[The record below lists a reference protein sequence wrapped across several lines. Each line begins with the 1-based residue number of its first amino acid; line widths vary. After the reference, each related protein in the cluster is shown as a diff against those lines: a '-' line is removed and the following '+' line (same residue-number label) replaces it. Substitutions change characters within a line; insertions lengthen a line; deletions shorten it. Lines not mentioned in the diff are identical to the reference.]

1 MTRITVAR
9 RIATSERGAR
19 TRPEDAPLIA
29 IFVTVAVWSALL
41 IGVGIGQVRYRHW
54 SLSATWVWSVSGIL
68 VAVAS
73 VVGFIVS
80 VPETEPALGFA
91 IMAAFLLP
99 YPVTMMIFFSR
110 SAVKESLDG

>member
-1 MTRITVAR
+1 MLV
-9 RIATSERGAR
+9 
-19 TRPEDAPLIA
+19 
-29 IFVTVAVWSALL
+29 
-41 IGVGIGQVRYRHW
+41 GVGIGQVRYRHW
-54 SLSATWVWSVSGIL
+54 SLSGTWVWSVSGIL

-73 VVGFIVS
+73 AVGFIMA

-110 SAVKESLDG
+110 PAVKESLDG